1 MDWFL
6 LSFVCN
12 RHGAF
17 SQLTNLDFV
26 LSLRGVNSWILLTLF
41 VGLIV
46 PAIAQQNPSDSLTNS
61 DTPLDSLRINR
72 AEDKFTLSTDS
83 IYTAGT
89 LEDGVL
95 ASMVEYTATDSING
109 SIAEGFIY
117 LYKDA
122 YVKYEDFELKAGFIR
137 VDFNHSEVFAE
148 GIKDTAGKTIQKPV
162 FVESG
167 KSYRADNMRYN
178 FETKKAKIYKVIT
191 KEGDGFLH
199 GEEVKKTDDNT
210 FYVKKA
216 AYTTCSHEHPH
227 YNIVTAKAKLVG
239 GDKVVTRFAY
249 LEILDVPTPLMV
261 PFGFFPTTDKRKSG
275 IIIPSYG
282 SSQYRGFFLRGG
294 GYYWA
299 INDYLDLTVLGDIY
313 SQGGYGLNASS
324 NYRKRYAYNGNF
336 SVSYNRISF
345 GREEFQQFVPSAF
358 DNRSDFAIR
367 WTHNQDAKARP
378 DFRFNSSVNIA
389 SSNYYKVTG
398 VNANDVL
405 QNQLASSISFQK
417 NFPGKPFN
425 LSISLN
431 HSQNNQTGDLT
442 LKLPQFNFGVN
453 RLFPFQRKVQVG
465 KKKWY
470 EEVGLTYN
478 VTGQNTIETKLGKPI
493 FTETVF
499 RDSSRNGL
507 RHNIDLAANYKVMK
521 YFVLNPSLNYVER
534 WYFQKS
540 VWAYD
545 EEAEQA
551 TVIDT
556 VGGFYGVREFR
567 TSASLSTK
575 VYGTWQYR
583 GFLRA
588 LRHVMT
594 PAIGLSYR
602 PDYGSDF
609 WGYYQEV
616 QVDSLGNT
624 EKFSSYNYGIYGS
637 PGQGVQGNVN
647 FNLLNTLEA
656 KVRDRKDSTGIK
668 KVSVLERFSLN
679 TSYNMAAEQF
689 AWAPLNLTASS
700 SALDNLISMNYNA
713 RFDFYGFDEESNQR
727 VNESALLVNNK
738 LLRPTSHTLAIGI
751 NLNSKRF
758 SSETDRQRK
767 EGGEQEVQDGATVA
781 ASNLGVTAGDI
792 DYYSQSGMIDFNLPW
807 NVRLDYNISQNYTGL
822 VPNINQSVTAA
833 GDFELTENWRIGFR
847 SGYDIQANDFTYT
860 SLDFYRNLH
869 CWELRAT
876 WIPFGFQQSYMISIK
891 VRSPMLSDLKLER
904 RRGYGDYPPDL

>member
-1 MDWFL
+1 M
-6 LSFVCN
+6 LSFV
-12 RHGAF
+12 REGHGAF
-17 SQLTNLDFV
+17 LQLTNLDFV
-26 LSLRGVNSWILLTLF
+26 LSQRGVNSLFLLTLF

-46 PAIAQQNPSDSLTNS
+46 PAIAQQEPSDSLRNS
-61 DTPLDSLRINR
+61 GGLPDSLRINR
-72 AEDKFTLSTDS
+72 AEDRFDLSTDS
-83 IYTAGT
+83 IYSTAR
-89 LEDGVL
+89 EDNGVL
-95 ASMVEYTATDSING
+95 GSMVEYTASDSING

-122 YVKYEDFELKAGFIR
+122 YVKYEDFELKAGFIK
-137 VDFNHSEVFAE
+137 VDFNHSEVYAE
-148 GIKDTAGKTIQKPV
+148 GIRDSSGKVIQKPV
-162 FVESG
+162 FIESG

-178 FETKKAKIYKVIT
+178 FESKKAKIYKVIT

-227 YNIVTAKAKLVG
+227 YNIVTAKAKMVG

-261 PFGFFPTTDKRKSG
+261 PFGFFPTTSKRKSG
-275 IIIPSYG
+275 IILPSYG

-299 INDYLDLTVLGDIY
+299 INDYVDLTVLGDIY
-313 SQGGYGLNASS
+313 SQGGYGWNVSS
-324 NYRKRYAYNGNF
+324 NYRKRYGYSGNL
-336 SVSYNRISF
+336 SLSYNRVSF

-367 WTHNQDAKARP
+367 WTHNQDAKSRP

-453 RLFPFQRKVQVG
+453 RLFPFQKQIRVG

-470 EEVGLTYN
+470 EEIGFTYN

-493 FTETVF
+493 FTESVF
-499 RDSSRNGL
+499 RDSSRNGI
-507 RHNIDLAANYKVMK
+507 RHNIDMSANYKIMK
-521 YFVLNPSLNYVER
+521 FFVLTPSFNYAER
-534 WYFQKS
+534 WYFQQS

-545 EEAEQA
+545 EERQRAS
-551 TVIDT
+551 VVDT
-556 VGGFYGVREFR
+556 LGGFFGVRDFQ
-567 TSASLSTK
+567 TAANVSTK
-575 VYGTWQYR
+575 LYGTWQYR
-583 GFLRA
+583 GFIRA
-588 LRHVMT
+588 IRHVMT
-594 PAIGLSYR
+594 PSVGMSYR
-602 PDYGSDF
+602 PDFGSDF

-624 EKFSSYNYGIYGS
+624 EKFSKYNYGIYGS
-637 PGQGVQGNVN
+637 PSDGAQGNVN

-656 KVRDRKDSTGIK
+656 KVRDRRDSTGLK
-668 KVSVLERFSLN
+668 KVSILERFSLS
-679 TSYNMAAEQF
+679 TSYNMAATQF
-689 AWAPLNLTASS
+689 NWAPLNLNASS

-713 RFDFYGFDEESNQR
+713 RFDFYGYDNESGQR

-738 LLRPTSHTLAIGI
+738 LLRPTSQTLALGI

-758 SSETDRQRK
+758 SSETERKRK
-767 EGGEQEVQDGATVA
+767 EGGEPEVQDGATIG

-792 DYYSQSGMIDFNLPW
+792 DFYSQSGMIDFNLPW
-807 NVRLDYNISQNYTGL
+807 NVRLDYNISQTYSGL
-822 VPNINQSVTAA
+822 VPTINQSITAA
-833 GDFELTENWRIGFR
+833 GDFELTQNWRLGFR
-847 SGYDIQANDFTYT
+847 TGYDIQSNDFTYT
-860 SLDFYRNLH
+860 SLDFYRDLH

-876 WIPFGFQQSYMISIK
+876 WVPFGFQQSYMISIK
-891 VRSPMLSDLKLER
+891 VKSQMLSDLKLER
-904 RRGYGDYPPDL
+904 RRGYGDYPPVL

>member
-6 LSFVCN
+6 FSFVRN
-12 RHGAF
+12 GHEAF

-26 LSLRGVNSWILLTLF
+26 LPQRGVNSWILLTLF
-41 VGLIV
+41 VGLFV
-46 PAIAQQNPSDSLTNS
+46 PAMGQQEPSDSLRNS
-61 DTPLDSLRINR
+61 HMLPDSLRINR
-72 AEDKFTLSTDS
+72 AEDKFSLSTDS
-83 IYTAGT
+83 VYSATT
-89 LEDGVL
+89 NEDGVL
-95 ASMVEYTATDSING
+95 GSLVEYTATDSITG

-122 YVKYEDFELKAGFIR
+122 YVKYEDFELKAGFIK
-137 VDFNHSEVFAE
+137 VDFNHSEIYAE
-148 GIKDTAGKTIQKPV
+148 GIADTSGKIIQKPV
-162 FVESG
+162 FIESG

-178 FETKKAKIYKVIT
+178 FESKRAKIYKVIT

-199 GEEVKKTDDNT
+199 GEEVKKINDNT
-210 FYVKKA
+210 FFVRKA

-227 YNIVTAKAKLVG
+227 YNIVTAKAKVVG
-239 GDKVVTRFAY
+239 GDKVITRFAY

-261 PFGFFPTTDKRKSG
+261 PFGFFPTSDKRKSG

-299 INDYLDLTVLGDIY
+299 INDYLDFTMLGDIY
-313 SQGGYGLNASS
+313 SQGGYGLSANS
-324 NYRKRYAYNGNF
+324 NYRKRYAYSGNLT
-336 SVSYNRISF
+336 VSYNRISF
-345 GREEFQQFVPSAF
+345 GREEFQQYVPSAF

-398 VNANDVL
+398 INANDVL
-405 QNQLASSISFQK
+405 QNQLASSVSFQK

-431 HSQNNQTGDLT
+431 HSQNNQTGDLI

-453 RLFPFQRKVQVG
+453 RLFPFKRQVQVG

-470 EEVGLTYN
+470 EEIGFTYT

-521 YFVLNPSLNYVER
+521 FFVLNPSFNYVER
-534 WYFQKS
+534 WYFQQS
-540 VWAYD
+540 VWDYD
-545 EEAEQA
+545 AEAERA
-551 TVIDT
+551 RVVDT
-556 VGGFYGVREFR
+556 LQGFYGVREFR
-567 TSASLSTK
+567 TAANLSTK
-575 VYGTWQYR
+575 VYGTWRYR

-594 PAIGLSYR
+594 PSVGLSYR
-602 PDYGSDF
+602 PDFGRDF

-616 QVDSLGNT
+616 QTDSLGNT
-624 EKFSSYNYGIYGS
+624 DRFSKYNYGIYGS
-637 PGQGVQGNVN
+637 PGEGVQGNVN
-647 FNLLNTLEA
+647 FNILNTLEA
-656 KVRDRKDSTGIK
+656 KVRDRRDSTGLK
-668 KVSVLERFSLN
+668 KVSILERFSLG
-679 TSYNMAAEQF
+679 TSYNMAADEF
-689 AWAPLNLTASS
+689 KWAPLSLNASS

-713 RFDFYGFDEESNQR
+713 RFDFYGWDEESNQR
-727 VNESALLVNNK
+727 VNESALLVNNR
-738 LLRPTSHTLAIGI
+738 LLRPTSQTLALGI

-758 SSETDRQRK
+758 SSDTDRKRK
-767 EGGEQEVQDGATVA
+767 EGGEQEVQDGATTA
-781 ASNLGVTAGDI
+781 ATTMGVTAGDI

-807 NVRLDYNISQNYTGL
+807 NVRLDYNISQSYSGL
-822 VPNINQSVTAA
+822 TPTIRQSVTAA
-833 GDFELTENWRIGFR
+833 GDFELTENWRLGFR
-847 SGYDIQANDFTYT
+847 TGYDIQANDFTYT
-860 SLDFYRNLH
+860 SLDFYRDLH
-869 CWELRAT
+869 CWEIRAT
-876 WIPFGFQQSYMISIK
+876 WIPFGFQQSYTITIRVKSQ
-891 VRSPMLSDLKLER
+891 MLSDLKLER
-904 RRGYGDYPPDL
+904 RRGIGDYPPDF